1 MKKILMQASSLLIVS
16 ALPLAA
22 IISCATTNANESTPE
37 KPTPDNPM
45 LADQLLNPAGG
56 TISNSQIKTSA
67 YNNLFNSLNLFNDQ
81 VYLPNLTDA
90 ILNQK
95 LHEKAEL
102 SNLNLTIQPN
112 SNTAQGELF
121 LSLKGN
127 YENQVIDEAKI
138 VLSDFQ
144 NYAFLDKTEF
154 QFSQFKLNQQKWF
167 DKQLPTATSPDAA
180 TKIESLSS
188 QIWNEVLDDFSVS
201 SADSLTLIL
210 GQASQLKTVGFSFEI
225 KGRYEQS
232 NAVLTITTKFQ
243 NQKYLANNG
252 WTNDGEKTWNQASFN
267 KPFVPLPAEIDV
279 IKFVGQQTQVN
290 QNLLKQHFPTYF
302 LGRDLFFSQNNALN
316 TFDDLFSNSYLE
328 NSNFSNYYFGPN
340 AMSKIAF
347 VNGSVDADDW
357 DNSLN
362 FQAGLSLNGKQPTQ
376 PATFNFTNENKD
388 LSQLDIFEKPNNV
401 QIKTTSSWFNNIKNH
416 LKTTHA
422 NEVNDLFNQSNKT
435 ITFNDFKLARVPE
448 IVWKNPLPNFDD
460 QNNAEQQW
468 DLLEQQIEP
477 GLFAKQLFLS
487 FNNNLDPLPSGTLNF
502 FSHLYWIDQDNAFA
516 LENFIYQLD
525 SVNGPAADL
534 AIKLIKDQRDLI
546 RIEFTGQ
553 TNIFFPGGTSKTIP
567 ITFKTELSRVE
578 WNKSN

>member
-1 MKKILMQASSLLIVS
+1 MQASSLLIVS

-22 IISCATTNANESTPE
+22 IISCATTNANESTTPSD
-37 KPTPDNPM
+37 PTPGNQMPT
-45 LADQLLNPAGG
+45 DQLLNPAGG
-56 TISNSQIKTSA
+56 TISYSQIKTSA

-81 VYLPNLTDA
+81 VYLPNLTDT

-102 SNLNLTIQPN
+102 FNLNLAIQPD

-138 VLSDFQ
+138 VLSGFQ

-201 SADSLTLIL
+201 SAVSLTPIL

-225 KGRYEQS
+225 KGKYEQS
-232 NAVLTITTKFQ
+232 GAVLTITTKFQ

-267 KPFVPLPAEIDV
+267 KPFVPLPTEIDV
-279 IKFVGQQTQVN
+279 IKFVGQQIQIN

-302 LGRDLFFSQNNALN
+302 LGRDFFFKKNSALN
-316 TFDDLFSNSYLE
+316 TFDELFSNSYLE
-328 NSNFSNYYFGPN
+328 DSNFSNYYFGAN
-340 AMSKIAF
+340 AMPKIAF
-347 VNGSVDADDW
+347 VNGPVTADDW
-357 DNSLN
+357 DNSLS

-388 LSQLDIFEKPNNV
+388 LSQLDIFEKPNSV
-401 QIKTTSSWFNNIKNH
+401 QIKTSSNWFNNIKSH
-416 LKTTHA
+416 LKTAHA
-422 NEVNDLFNQSNKT
+422 NEVNDLFNQGNKE

-448 IVWKNPLPNFDD
+448 IVWKNPLPDFEN
-460 QNNAEQQW
+460 QNNAQQQW

-477 GLFAKQLFLS
+477 GLFGQPLIFV
-487 FNNNLDPLPSGTLNF
+487 FNDSPDPLPGATLNF
-502 FSHLYWIDQDNAFA
+502 FSHLYWIDQNNAFA
-516 LENFIYQLD
+516 LENFVYQLNSTND
-525 SVNGPAADL
+525 PAANL
-534 AIKLIKDQRDLI
+534 EIKLIKDQRDLI
-546 RIEFTGQ
+546 QIQFTGQ
-553 TNIFFPGGTSKTIP
+553 TNLFFPGGTSKTITT
-567 ITFKTELSRVE
+567 TFKTQLSRAE
-578 WNKSN
+578 WTKTN